1 LHAETVFMPFLAI
14 LGVAFPP
21 VAAVNILHTVTS
33 KSLEDR
39 GPQPALR
46 PVALASWALGSV
58 SGYLTSHDYFT
69 VTGIASIDSIV
80 ITAAVWLGGMAL
92 SRRNPAV
99 A

>member
-1 LHAETVFMPFLAI
+1 MPFLAI

-39 GPQPALR
+39 VPPPVLR
-46 PVALASWALGSV
+46 PVALVAWALGSV
-58 SGYLTSHDYFT
+58 CGYLTSHDYFT

-80 ITAAVWLGGMAL
+80 ITAAVWVFGMAL
-92 SRRNPAV
+92 VRRSPAV